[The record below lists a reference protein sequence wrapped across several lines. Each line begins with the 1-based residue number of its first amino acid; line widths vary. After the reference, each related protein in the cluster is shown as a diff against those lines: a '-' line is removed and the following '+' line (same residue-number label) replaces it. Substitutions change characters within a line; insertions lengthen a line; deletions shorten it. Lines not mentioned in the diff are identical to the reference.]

1 MERGI
6 SGNTITRASKHT
18 SSRLTARFPY
28 LLSVQIPRINSKL
41 ARPGTIV
48 LKRCASAS
56 APLEYDGSGRSPA
69 CIASHGEATGL
80 PACRRDYGHDT
91 AHGPSATLLSAGALQ
106 FPVGETVT
114 QTFARLLGYS
124 VLVGSCFRSTP
135 QIARIIRAK
144 SARGVSLTASIAEL
158 LAYSITCAYN
168 FRLGYAFSTYGEV
181 AACWLQD
188 IALVALISRHIRN
201 SGKRLVVG
209 TVAFVVYCWWLSSS
223 HCSMNVLRMLQ
234 ASTISIVAIGG
245 RIPQIVLN
253 IRRGNSGEL
262 SITTSALNLAG
273 NMARMFTTLVLT
285 QDSLLFI
292 ANAVQGVLNTVLL
305 WQTAM
310 SAYQH
315 RQQRLLRDK
324 EDAED
329 LPNDPEAMSEVGVS
343 PASIEATDDADAS
356 ETSSE
361 GTSPAAVGD
370 AAAAAAAVGGDGGYG
385 GVGSLAL
392 DPNPGD
398 LSEFGFGMGQGQ
410 SQE

>member
-6 SGNTITRASKHT
+6 SGNTFTRASKHT
-18 SSRLTARFPY
+18 SSKSTARVPY
-28 LLSVQIPRINSKL
+28 GRCVRVPRINRKL
-41 ARPGTIV
+41 ARPSNIV

-56 APLEYDGSGRSPA
+56 APLEYNGSRRSPA
-69 CIASHGEATGL
+69 CIACHGEATGP
-80 PACRRDYGHDT
+80 PACRRDHGHDT
-91 AHGPSATLLSAGALQ
+91 AHRPSVALLSAGALQ

-158 LAYSITCAYN
+158 VAYSITCAYN

-209 TVAFVVYCWWLSSS
+209 TVAFAVYCWWLSSS
-223 HCSMNVLRMLQ
+223 HCSMKVLRMLQ

-253 IRRGNSGEL
+253 VRRGDSGEL

-285 QDSLLFI
+285 QDGLLFI

-310 SAYQH
+310 SAYQQ

-329 LPNDPEAMSEVGVS
+329 LPEDPEAMSQMGVS
-343 PASIEATDDADAS
+343 PASIETTDDAEAS

-361 GTSPAAVGD
+361 SSSPAAIGD
-370 AAAAAAAVGGDGGYG
+370 AASAAAVGGDGGYG
-385 GVGSLAL
+385 GGGSLAL

-398 LSEFGFGMGQGQ
+398 LSEFGIGIGQGQ